1 MMNIAIRS
9 TQDQKSELI
18 EKGFTENVN
27 VQWIE
32 SNKTIKD
39 VKAHV
44 FFDLTFDD
52 MNIAENEFIDDK
64 PVFVHAVNCTCS
76 EINRPNYI
84 RLNAWA
90 GFMQRPLIELAV
102 NNINIQKIAENIFNE
117 IGWKYVFTNDNYG
130 FIAARII
137 AAIINEAFFTL
148 ENKVSTKEEIDV
160 AMKLGTNYPFG
171 PFEWSEKI
179 GLANIMY
186 LLKQLSKIDDRYTAS
201 PLLVHEYQQF

>member
-1 MMNIAIRS
+1 MKNIVIRA

-18 EKGFTENVN
+18 EKGFAENVN
-27 VQWIE
+27 AQWIE

-39 VKAHV
+39 VKADV

-52 MNIAENEFIDDK
+52 INISANEFINDK
-64 PVFVHAVNCTCS
+64 PVFVHAVNCTCN

-90 GFMQRPLIELAV
+90 GFMKRPLIELAV
-102 NNINIQKIAENIFNE
+102 NNENIKRIAEDIFAKL
-117 IGWKYVFTNDNYG
+117 GWKYIFTNDDYG

-137 AAIINEAFFTL
+137 AMIINEAFFAL
-148 ENKVSTKEEIDV
+148 ENKVSTKEEIDI
-160 AMKLGTNYPFG
+160 AMKSGTNYPFG

-179 GLANIMY
+179 GLTNIMH
-186 LLKQLSKIDDRYTAS
+186 LLLRLSKNDDRYTPS
-201 PLLVHEYQQF
+201 PLFVHECQQS